1 MNCRLSCGADR
12 KIGKIGFTYEKSG
25 RIVKSGVF
33 KTVSGNAKEN
43 MLESIIR
50 GMRACRNEIQ
60 HDDLLVIEVQ
70 NQHLAQWLSGEIV
83 YKGYEDYLDRLFDTL
98 ERMDCRYKFSYVAK
112 PYALEYIKT
121 HEISREKLSS
131 MNSLMEEFV

>member
-1 MNCRLSCGADR
+1 MNCRLSCGANR
-12 KIGKIGFTYEKSG
+12 KIHKIGFTYEVGGKV
-25 RIVKSGVF
+25 IESGVF
-33 KTVSGNAKEN
+33 KTVSTKMKEN
-43 MLESIIR
+43 ILEAIIR
-50 GMRACRNEIQ
+50 GMKACRNKIHHE
-60 HDDLLVIEVQ
+60 DLLIIEVQ
-70 NQHLAQWLSGEIV
+70 NQHLAQWLSGEIT

-98 ERMDCRYKFSYVAK
+98 ESMDCRYKFSYVAK

>member
-25 RIVKSGVF
+25 RVVKSGVF
-33 KTVSGNAKEN
+33 KTVSSNAKEN

-50 GMRACRNEIQ
+50 GMRVCRNEIQ
-60 HDDLLVIEVQ
+60 HDDLLVIEVH

-98 ERMDCRYKFSYVAK
+98 ESMDCRYKFSYVAK